1 MNLLKLFK
9 DIVSDCLDRKISR
22 IVHFMKLFSFVE
34 IKYIVLHCVD
44 PSASGFHLSNL
55 SIGLQAGLMSNCT
68 CMSCHI
74 LQKMQLW
81 CAILGLQCELGLLH
95 ALRTPDGFYVA
106 IFDALL
112 GMNVLCLGHSSVS
125 VVQLKHGPLSLA

>member
-44 PSASGFHLSNL
+44 PNASGFHLSKFKYWVTGWFNVKLHVYEL
-55 SIGLQAGLMSNCT
+55 SYLTKDAAMVCYTWSRVSWACCMHCALQMDF
-68 CMSCHI
+68 M
-74 LQKMQLW
+74 
-81 CAILGLQCELGLLH
+81 
-95 ALRTPDGFYVA
+95 
-106 IFDALL
+106 
-112 GMNVLCLGHSSVS
+112 
-125 VVQLKHGPLSLA
+125 